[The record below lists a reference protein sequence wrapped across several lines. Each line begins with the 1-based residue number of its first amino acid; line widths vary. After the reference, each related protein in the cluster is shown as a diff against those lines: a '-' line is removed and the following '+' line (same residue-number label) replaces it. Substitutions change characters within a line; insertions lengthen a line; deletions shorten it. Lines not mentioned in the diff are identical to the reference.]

1 MNNQELKSKVKEILS
16 IENFFDMME
25 AVFAFEKEYKT
36 TEFYKKTKMSLIE
49 VMKESKLWYALQ
61 FKDIGN
67 KIQSLINNL
76 DLSNLNNVLEQL
88 GDVYGQE
95 NEETLNIIKEFK
107 EIVK

>member
-1 MNNQELKSKVKEILS
+1 MNNQELELKVKEILS

-36 TEFYKKTKMSLIE
+36 TEFYKKTKMSLVE
-49 VMKESKLWYALQ
+49 VIKESKIWYALQ
-61 FKDIGN
+61 FKDIES
-67 KIQSLINNL
+67 KIQSFINDL
-76 DLSNLNNVLEQL
+76 DLSNLNKVLEQL

>member
-1 MNNQELKSKVKEILS
+1 MNNQELELKVKEILS

>member
-1 MNNQELKSKVKEILS
+1 MNNQELELKIKEILS

-36 TEFYKKTKMSLIE
+36 TEFYKKTKMSLVE
-49 VMKESKLWYALQ
+49 VIKESKIWYALQ
-61 FKDIGN
+61 LKDIGN
-67 KIQSLINNL
+67 KIQSLINDL
-76 DLSNLNNVLEQL
+76 DLSNLNKVLEQL

>member
-1 MNNQELKSKVKEILS
+1 MNNQELELKVKEILS

-25 AVFAFEKEYKT
+25 AVFAFEKEYKG
-36 TEFYKKTKMSLIE
+36 TEFYKKTKMSLVE
-49 VMKESKLWYALQ
+49 VIKESKIWYALQ
-61 FKDIGN
+61 LKDIGN
-67 KIQSLINNL
+67 KIQSLINDL
-76 DLSNLNNVLEQL
+76 DLSNLNKVLEQL

>member
-1 MNNQELKSKVKEILS
+1 MNNQELESKVKEILS

-49 VMKESKLWYALQ
+49 VMKESKIWYALQ
-61 FKDIGN
+61 LKDIGS
-67 KIQSLINNL
+67 KIQSFINDL
-76 DLSNLNNVLEQL
+76 DLSNLNNVLEEL

>member
-1 MNNQELKSKVKEILS
+1 MNNHELELKVKEILS
-16 IENFFDMME
+16 IENFFDMIE

-36 TEFYKKTKMSLIE
+36 TEFYKKTKTSLVE
-49 VMKESKLWYALQ
+49 VIKESKIWYALQ
-61 FKDIGN
+61 FKDIES
-67 KIQSLINNL
+67 KIQSFINDL
-76 DLSNLNNVLEQL
+76 DLSNLNNILEQL

>member
-1 MNNQELKSKVKEILS
+1 MNNQELELKVKEILS

-49 VMKESKLWYALQ
+49 VIKESKIWYALQ
-61 FKDIGN
+61 FKDIES
-67 KIQSLINNL
+67 KIQSLINDL
-76 DLSNLNNVLEQL
+76 DLSNLNNVLEEL

>member
-36 TEFYKKTKMSLIE
+36 TEFYKKTKMALIE

>member
-1 MNNQELKSKVKEILS
+1 MNNQELELKVKEILS

-25 AVFAFEKEYKT
+25 AVFAFDKEYKVT
-36 TEFYKKTKMSLIE
+36 DFYKKTKMSLVE
-49 VMKESKLWYALQ
+49 VIKESKIWYALQ
-61 FKDIGN
+61 FKDIES
-67 KIQSLINNL
+67 KIQSFINGL
-76 DLSNLNNVLEQL
+76 DLSNLNNILEQL

>member
-1 MNNQELKSKVKEILS
+1 MNNQELELKVKEILS

-25 AVFAFEKEYKT
+25 AVFVFEKEYKT
-36 TEFYKKTKMSLIE
+36 TEFYKKTKISLIE
-49 VMKESKLWYALQ
+49 IIKESKIWYALQ
-61 FKDIGN
+61 FKDVES
-67 KIQSLINNL
+67 KIQSFINDL
-76 DLSNLNNVLEQL
+76 DLSNLNKVLEQL

>member
-1 MNNQELKSKVKEILS
+1 MNNQELELKINEILS

-25 AVFAFEKEYKT
+25 AVFAFEKEYKA
-36 TEFYKKTKMSLIE
+36 TEFYKKTKISLIE
-49 VMKESKLWYALQ
+49 IIKESKIWYVLQ
-61 FKDIGN
+61 FKDVES
-67 KIQSLINNL
+67 KIQSLINDL
-76 DLSNLNNVLEQL
+76 DLSNLNKVLEQL

>member
-1 MNNQELKSKVKEILS
+1 MNNQELESKVKEILS

-61 FKDIGN
+61 FKDIES
-67 KIQSLINNL
+67 KIQSFINDL
-76 DLSNLNNVLEQL
+76 DLSNLNNILEQL

>member
-1 MNNQELKSKVKEILS
+1 MNNQELESKVKEILS
-16 IENFFDMME
+16 IENFFDKME

>member
-1 MNNQELKSKVKEILS
+1 MNNQELELKVKEILS

-49 VMKESKLWYALQ
+49 VMKESKIWYALQ
-61 FKDIGN
+61 LKDIGN

>member
-1 MNNQELKSKVKEILS
+1 MNNQELELKVKEILS

-25 AVFAFEKEYKT
+25 AVFAFEKEYKG

-49 VMKESKLWYALQ
+49 VIKESKIWYTLQ

-67 KIQSLINNL
+67 KIQSFINDL
-76 DLSNLNNVLEQL
+76 DLSNLNNILEQL

>member
-1 MNNQELKSKVKEILS
+1 MNNQELELKVKEILS

-49 VMKESKLWYALQ
+49 VMKKSKIWYALQ
-61 FKDIGN
+61 FKDIES
-67 KIQSLINNL
+67 KIQSFINDL
-76 DLSNLNNVLEQL
+76 DLSNLNSVLEQL